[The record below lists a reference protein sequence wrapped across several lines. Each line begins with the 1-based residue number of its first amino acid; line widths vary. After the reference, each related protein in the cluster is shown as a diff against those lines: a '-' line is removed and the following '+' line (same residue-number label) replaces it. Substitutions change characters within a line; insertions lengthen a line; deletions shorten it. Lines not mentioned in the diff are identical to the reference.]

1 MFSKTCK
8 YALRAVL
15 YLAAHHGSEKKLGVK
30 DIAEDLDVPG
40 PFLAKL
46 LQQLAR
52 AQLISSTKGPHGG
65 FYMSDKNMASNL
77 RQVVECIDGPE
88 VFSSCILGLPTCSSA
103 NPCPLHEKAFIY
115 RNSLLDLVERQT
127 IQQMADRID
136 EAGLALSANDYST
149 NKNHSSS

>member
-1 MFSKTCK
+1 M
-8 YALRAVL
+8 
-15 YLAAHHGSEKKLGVK
+15 AANSTTDKKLGVK
-30 DIAEDLDVPG
+30 DIAEELDVPG

-46 LQQLAR
+46 MQQMAR

-88 VFSSCILGLPTCSSA
+88 VFSSCIMGLPSCSSA

-136 EAGLALSANDYST
+136 EAGLALSANDYSI
-149 NKNHSSS
+149 NKNH